1 MKKNK
6 LLVMLLIFAMVFSV
20 ALAGCAG
27 DDDSNEGTDDPAAEG
42 EGDNEGEDTGE
53 EEMAEEQVLRINWQS
68 EPPSLDPQVSQD
80 ATSSRILNDTLEG
93 MVRLDEDGVPEEG
106 SAMAETWEVNED
118 GTEYIFNLRDAK
130 WSDGEPV
137 TAADFEYSW
146 KRALDPETASTYAFM
161 LYAIKNAEAYN
172 SGDIDNADEVGI
184 TAEDEKTLKVT
195 LERPDPTF
203 LSKLQN
209 STFLPARED
218 KVKEWGEKYA
228 SEVEYLLSN
237 GPFKVTEWEHEN
249 KLVMEKNPDYWNAEN
264 VKLEKVEGIMV
275 NDPNTIM
282 NLYETGELDWVN
294 VPSQYIEQ
302 YKDKLNT
309 YPEASTFYYTFNT
322 ENEFFKNAK
331 IRTAF
336 GMAIDR
342 KKIQEARTQG
352 VVPPAWAFVPPGMPG
367 PEGTTF
373 REANGEL
380 LKDLGNGATAEEA
393 KKLLEEGLEE
403 IGKTVED
410 MNGLKFLT
418 FDSEN
423 SLQRAQIW
431 QQYWKENLGVEVGID
446 TATFKVKIDRENKK
460 DFAFSYSGWVGD
472 YNDPMTFMDMW
483 ITDGPQNTAGWS
495 NEEYDKLI
503 EKAQTT
509 TGDERM
515 QAMMDAEK
523 ILMDEMVVSPT
534 DHSVKIYL
542 QNPKVHGIVRLPLAI
557 TNGYKTAYITK

>member
-1 MKKNK
+1 MKRTK
-6 LLVMLLIFAMVFSV
+6 LLSLLLVFVLVGSL
-20 ALAGCAG
+20 ALTACGG
-27 DDDSNEGTDDPAAEG
+27 DDSSTDEGSKDESSSK
-42 EGDNEGEDTGE
+42 EL
-53 EEMAEEQVLRINWQS
+53 AEEQVLRMNWNS
-68 EPPSLDPQVSQD
+68 EPPSLDPQISQD
-80 ATSSRILNDTLEG
+80 ATSSRILIDTLDGLIRLNEEG
-93 MVRLDEDGVPEEG
+93 LPEEG
-106 SAMAETWEVNED
+106 SAMAESWEVNED
-118 GTEYIFNLRDAK
+118 GTEYIFKLRDAK

-137 TAADFEYSW
+137 TAQDFEYSW
-146 KRALDPETASTYAFM
+146 LRGLDPKTASTYAYM
-161 LYAIKNAEAYN
+161 LYDIVNAEAYN
-172 SGDIDNADEVGI
+172 SGDIKDSAEVGI
-184 TAEDEKTLKVT
+184 KAEDEKTLKVT
-195 LERPDPTF
+195 LKSPNPAF

-209 STFLPARED
+209 SIFLPARQD
-218 KVKEWGEKYA
+218 KVEEWGEKYA
-228 SEVEYLLSN
+228 SDVEYMVSN
-237 GPFKVTEWEHEN
+237 GAFKVTEWEHEN
-249 KLVMEKNPDYWNAEN
+249 KLVMEKNDNYWDAEN
-264 VKLEKVEGIMV
+264 VTLDKVEGIMTS
-275 NDPNTIM
+275 DPNTII
-282 NLYETGELDWVN
+282 NLYETGELDVIN
-294 VPSQYIEQ
+294 VPSQYLEK
-302 YKDKLNT
+302 YKDDLIKS
-309 YPEASTFYYTFNT
+309 PEASTFYYTFNT

-331 IRTAF
+331 IRKAF

-342 KKIQEARTQG
+342 EKIQQARTEG
-352 VVPPAWAFVPPGMPG
+352 IVPPAWAFVPPGIPG
-367 PEGTTF
+367 PGDKTF

-380 LKDLGNGATAEEA
+380 LKDVGNGSSAEEA

-410 MNGLKFLT
+410 MNGIKFLT

-495 NEEYDKLI
+495 NAEYDELI
-503 EKAQTT
+503 KTAQTT
-509 TGDERM
+509 TGEERM

-523 ILMDEMVVSPT
+523 ILIDEMVVSPT

-542 QNPKVHGIVRLPLAI
+542 QNPKVDGIVRLPLAI

>member
-1 MKKNK
+1 MKRTK
-6 LLVMLLIFAMVFSV
+6 LLSLLLVFVLVGSL
-20 ALAGCAG
+20 ALTACGG
-27 DDDSNEGTDDPAAEG
+27 EDNGSTDEGKDDSSSKEL
-42 EGDNEGEDTGE
+42 
-53 EEMAEEQVLRINWQS
+53 AEEQVLKMNWNS
-68 EPPSLDPQVSQD
+68 EPPSLDPQISQD
-80 ATSSRILNDTLEG
+80 ATSSRILIDTLDGLIRLNEEG
-93 MVRLDEDGVPEEG
+93 LPEEG
-106 SAMAETWEVNED
+106 SAMAESWEINED
-118 GTEYIFNLRDAK
+118 GTEYIFHLRDAN

-137 TAADFEYSW
+137 TAQDFEYSW
-146 KRALDPETASTYAFM
+146 LRGLDPKTASTYAYM
-161 LYAIKNAEAYN
+161 LYDIVNAEAYN
-172 SGDIDNADEVGI
+172 SGDIKDPAEVGI
-184 TAEDEKTLKVT
+184 KAEDEKTLKVT
-195 LERPDPTF
+195 LKAPNPAF

-209 STFLPARED
+209 SIFLPARQD
-218 KVKEWGEKYA
+218 KVEEWGEKYA
-228 SEVEYLLSN
+228 SDVEYMVSN
-237 GPFKVTEWEHEN
+237 GAFKVTEWEHEN
-249 KLVMEKNPDYWNAEN
+249 KLVMEKNDNYWDVEN
-264 VKLEKVEGIMV
+264 VTLEKIEGIMTS
-275 NDPNTIM
+275 DPNTII
-282 NLYETGELDWVN
+282 NLYETGELDVIN
-294 VPSQYIEQ
+294 VPSQYLEK
-302 YKDKLNT
+302 YKDDLIKS
-309 YPEASTFYYTFNT
+309 PEASTFYYTFNT

-331 IRTAF
+331 IRKAF
-336 GMAIDR
+336 SMSIDR
-342 KKIQEARTQG
+342 EKIQEARTEG
-352 VVPPAWAFVPPGMPG
+352 IVPPAWAFVPPGIPG
-367 PEGTTF
+367 PGDKTF

-380 LKDLGNGATAEEA
+380 LKDVGNGASAEEA

-410 MNGLKFLT
+410 MNGIKFLT

-509 TGDERM
+509 TGEERM

>member
-1 MKKNK
+1 MKRTK
-6 LLVMLLIFAMVFSV
+6 LLSLLLVFVLVGSL
-20 ALAGCAG
+20 ALTACGG
-27 DDDSNEGTDDPAAEG
+27 EDNGSTDEGKDDSSSKEL
-42 EGDNEGEDTGE
+42 
-53 EEMAEEQVLRINWQS
+53 AEEQVLKMNWNS
-68 EPPSLDPQVSQD
+68 EPPSLDPQISQD

-93 MVRLDEDGVPEEG
+93 MVRLDEEGVPKEG

-118 GTEYIFNLRDAK
+118 GTEYVFNLRDAN

-228 SEVEYLLSN
+228 SEVEYLMSN
-237 GPFKVTEWEHEN
+237 GPFKVVEWEHEN

-264 VKLEKVEGIMV
+264 VKLERVEGIMV

-282 NLYETGELDWVN
+282 NLYETGELDWIN

-331 IRTAF
+331 IRKAF
-336 GMAIDR
+336 SVAVDR
-342 KKIQEARTQG
+342 NKIQEARTQG

-367 PEGTTF
+367 PEGSTF

-380 LKDLGNGATAEEA
+380 LKDLGNGASAEEA

-410 MNGLKFLT
+410 MNGIKFLT

-460 DFAFSYSGWVGD
+460 DFAMSYSGWIGD

-483 ITDGPQNTAGWS
+483 VTDGPQNTAGWS
-495 NEEYDKLI
+495 NEEYDELI
-503 EKAQTT
+503 KTAQTT
-509 TGDERM
+509 NDSEERM
-515 QAMMDAEK
+515 NAMLEAEK
-523 ILMDEMVVSPT
+523 ILMEELPVAPQ
-534 DHSVKIYL
+534 DHSVAVL
-542 QNPKVHGIVRLPLAI
+542 LENPKLKGVVRLPLQV
-557 TNGYKTAYITK
+557 TDGLYKAYFVK